1 MIALLEAKRAGLFAR
16 NAWIPNIVAGIIV
29 GVVALPL
36 GMAFAIASGVKPEQG
51 IYTAIIAGL
60 AVSIFGGTRVQIA
73 GPTGAF
79 IVILAGV
86 VADHGVSGLQTAT
99 LMAGVMLL
107 VMGLARLG
115 GVIRFIPAPVI
126 IGFTAGIG
134 VIIWVGQWK
143 DFFGLPTVEGRQFHE
158 KLLFLFKH
166 LPQLDFMTTFLAMAS
181 LLIVIY
187 APRIPRMSR
196 VPGPLVALI
205 VLTAA
210 QSIFHFPTV
219 ATIGSTFGEIPR
231 GLPGFSMPDL
241 SPDTMLSLI
250 GPAFT
255 IAMLGAI
262 ESLLSAVVADNMTGT
277 RHNSNQELFGQG
289 LANIVAPMFAGFAAT
304 GAIARTAT
312 NIRNGGNSP
321 IAGIVHAIV
330 LILVLLVFAP
340 LAKNIPL
347 ATLAAILFIVSW
359 NMSQPRV
366 VIHTL
371 RRAPKSDV
379 FILLV
384 TFFLTVFTDLVL
396 AVNIGVIVAMLLF
409 LKKMADSIKVRVQNE
424 KTLKRE
430 FAHTSGL
437 KLPKHAA
444 VFVVEG
450 PIFFAAVESFEQ
462 ALSETARDREAVV
475 VRMRY
480 VPFIDGTALQALEK
494 VLAELLEQGTIVVLT
509 EVNTSV
515 KSMLSRMGLVRKLGN
530 DHFIAA
536 VPDALDF
543 VQQLLDKRAE
553 KLAQEESESPA
564 GLDTQAEAAVVDT
577 DGADI
582 TADELPPAAQEP
594 KKRDKV
600 ATDELKKA
608 HSEGRAEPV
617 GSNQVSKE
625 KGSSDKDSEDSS

>member
-1 MIALLEAKRAGLFAR
+1 MIALLEAKRAGLLAR
-16 NAWIPNIVAGIIV
+16 RTWIPNIVAGLIV

-60 AVSIFGGTRVQIA
+60 AVSILGGSRVQIA

-79 IVILAGV
+79 IVILSGV

-107 VMGLARLG
+107 VMGIARLG
-115 GVIRFIPAPVI
+115 AVIRFIPAPVI

-134 VIIWVGQWK
+134 VIIWVGQWQ
-143 DFFGLPTVEGRQFHE
+143 DFFGLPAVEGRQFHE
-158 KLLFLFKH
+158 KLIFLLRH
-166 LPQLDFMTTFLAMAS
+166 LPALDLMTTFMAVAS
-181 LLIVIY
+181 LLLVIY

-196 VPGPLVALI
+196 IPGPLVALV
-205 VLTAA
+205 VLTLIQA
-210 QSIFHFPTV
+210 IFKFPTV

-231 GLPGFSMPDL
+231 GLPPFAMPDL
-241 SPDTMLSLI
+241 SPETMLSLV

-289 LANIVAPMFAGFAAT
+289 VANVLSPMFGGIAAT

-312 NIRNGGNSP
+312 NIRNGGTSP
-321 IAGIVHAIV
+321 LAGIVHSSV
-330 LILVLLVFAP
+330 LVLVILVLAP
-340 LAKNIPL
+340 LAVNIPL
-347 ATLAAILFIVSW
+347 ATLAAILFIVAW

-366 VIHTL
+366 FWHTL
-371 RRAPKSDV
+371 RRAPRADV

-384 TFFLTVFTDLVL
+384 TFFLTVFTDLVV

-409 LKKMADSIKVRVQNE
+409 LKNMADSVKVRVLTE
-424 KTLKRE
+424 KMLKRE
-430 FAHTSGL
+430 FAHDPNL
-437 KLPKHAA
+437 KLPKHTA

-462 ALSETARDREAVV
+462 VLSATAKDRKAVIL
-475 VRMRY
+475 RLRY

-494 VLAELLEQGTIVVLT
+494 VIAELLEQNTVVVLT
-509 EVNTSV
+509 EVNPTV
-515 KSMLSRMGLVRKLGN
+515 KSMLSRMGLIRKLGI
-530 DHFIAA
+530 DHFIDE
-536 VPDALDF
+536 VPEALQYVADL
-543 VQQLLDKRAE
+543 Q
-553 KLAQEESESPA
+553 
-564 GLDTQAEAAVVDT
+564 LDTDDEAAEHK
-577 DGADI
+577 G
-582 TADELPPAAQEP
+582 DEEPSAQ
-594 KKRDKV
+594 
-600 ATDELKKA
+600 TQ
-608 HSEGRAEPV
+608 V
-617 GSNQVSKE
+617 GPS
-625 KGSSDKDSEDSS
+625 